1 MIYSVKVLNRRLVDL
16 LFNIAEE
23 KNIEICENYYKE
35 PNFWKYFTY
44 RTEEN
49 CIVGSCDENG
59 EKITLDEMIDVL
71 EKSERKKF
79 HLNNNYV
86 AIIDKHRKKV
96 IVGCQEFE
104 FKVIKELAEKLK

>member
-1 MIYSVKVLNRRLVDL
+1 MIYSVKVKNKRIIDL
-16 LFNIAEE
+16 LFNIAKE
-23 KNIEICENYYKE
+23 KNIEICENYYKV

-49 CIVGSCDENG
+49 HIVGSCDENG

-71 EKSERKKF
+71 EKSERIKF
-79 HLNNNYV
+79 KLNNNYIAV
-86 AIIDKHRKKV
+86 IDNHRKKV
-96 IVGCQEFE
+96 IVGCQEFD